1 MPGTGELVSAE
12 VLVLAAVVL
21 GEVVLVE
28 EEEVGEGLSWLEF
41 KVSTAQFEEVDT
53 AEGVF
58 LGVWVGFSVVLQF
71 ASFGVLMLMLLMV
84 IWGCL
89 IYLGAPGA
97 SGFAR

>member
-21 GEVVLVE
+21 GKVVLIEKE
-28 EEEVGEGLSWLEF
+28 EMGEGLSWFELELAT
-41 KVSTAQFEEVDT
+41 SQFEEVDA
-53 AEGVF
+53 AEDVF
-58 LGVWVGFSVVLQF
+58 FGESGWFSVVLQF
-71 ASFGVLMLMLLMV
+71 ASSGALMLMLLMV
-84 IWGCL
+84 ICGCL